1 MTTNKY
7 IDEQFALQ
15 LRRLLLSIATLI
27 CRRYNNDVLLIV
39 LKGEQK
45 QDKLIDT
52 PNHL

>member
-1 MTTNKY
+1 MTTNQCDD
-7 IDEQFALQ
+7 IQFALQ

-45 QDKLIDT
+45 QEKTNNTLGG
-52 PNHL
+52 